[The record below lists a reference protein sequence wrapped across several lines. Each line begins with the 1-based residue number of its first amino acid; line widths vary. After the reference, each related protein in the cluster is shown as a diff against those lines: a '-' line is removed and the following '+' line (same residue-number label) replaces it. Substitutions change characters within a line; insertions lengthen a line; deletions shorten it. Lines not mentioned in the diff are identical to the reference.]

1 LSEEDE
7 ETCASSSNSSDKG
20 CGMVRFLARFEAELK
35 RPLRRRQGSTVMQ
48 EPLVMLVI
56 VAIAISLLLFVIYPL
71 YSVLKTSLMQ
81 SDGSI
86 GLGVYRGLLAKSYN
100 RRPLANSV
108 RLGAIVAV
116 VGTVIGFIF
125 AYCTTR
131 VSLPFSGFFKVVAM
145 FPMISPPFI
154 MSLATIMLFGNN
166 GLITKQ
172 LLRGMVNFRIYGLR
186 GLALVET
193 LAYFPTAYLVLSGVL
208 QAIDPSIEDAA
219 RDLGASWWQVFR
231 TVTLPLA
238 IPGIASALLL
248 IFIESL
254 ADFGNPIILS
264 GDYQVLA
271 VQAYLRITGLYDLSG
286 GAALAVIL
294 LVPSL
299 IAFFVQKYWVSRKS
313 YVTVTGKPSG
323 QRVGRNEPW
332 VRTAAFV
339 ICLILTGVIL
349 LFYGTAFVG
358 SFMTLWGVNYDFT
371 LANYH
376 HVFQVAGEYIKDTLF
391 LSTVATPITGI
402 LAMIIA
408 FIVVRKEFFGRQA
421 LELTSMLSFA
431 VSGTVVGIGYILAFN
446 QPPILLTGTAAIII
460 ILFVFRNMPTGIQ
473 SGIAALQQIDPSIE
487 EASCDLGADSGTTF
501 RKITLPLIAPAFFS
515 GLVFSFVRCVTAI
528 SAIVFVVS
536 GRWKLI
542 TVAVLGSVENSDLAQ
557 AAAFC
562 VVIIAMVLSAIG
574 IINLLV
580 YQPWKRGPHRAP
592 KESVISGGTEPWIGT
607 A

>member
-1 LSEEDE
+1 L
-7 ETCASSSNSSDKG
+7 
-20 CGMVRFLARFEAELK
+20 
-35 RPLRRRQGSTVMQ
+35 Q
-48 EPLVMLVI
+48 EPLVLLVI
-56 VAIAISLLLFVIYPL
+56 LLIAASLFLFVIYPL
-71 YSVLKTSLMQ
+71 YSVLKTSLIQ
-81 SDGSI
+81 RDGSI
-86 GLGVYRGLLAKSYN
+86 GLGVYSGLLAKSYN
-100 RRPLANSV
+100 RRPLINSI

-116 VGTVIGFIF
+116 LGTIIGFIF

-131 VSLPFSGFFKVVAM
+131 VNLPFTGFFRAVAM

-166 GLITKQ
+166 GLITKKI
-172 LLRGMVNFRIYGLR
+172 LRGMVNLKIYGLG
-186 GLALVET
+186 GLVLVET

-219 RDLGASWWQVFR
+219 CDLGASWWQVFR

-238 IPGIASALLL
+238 IPGIASSLLL

-271 VQAYLRITGLYDLSG
+271 VQAYLRITGLYDLPG

-299 IAFFVQKYWVSRKS
+299 VAFFVQKYWVSRKS

-323 QRVGRNEPW
+323 QQISRSEPW
-332 VRTAAFV
+332 VKTAALIV
-339 ICLILTGVIL
+339 CLVLTGIIL
-349 LFYGTAFVG
+349 LFYGTVLVG
-358 SFMTLWGVNYDFT
+358 SFMTLWGVSYDFT
-371 LANYH
+371 LANYR
-376 HVFQVAGEYIKDTLF
+376 HVFVVGGEHIKDTLF
-391 LSTVATPITGI
+391 LSTVSTPITGI

-421 LELTSMLSFA
+421 LELTSMLTFA
-431 VSGTVVGIGYILAFN
+431 VPGTVVGIGYILAFN
-446 QPPILLTGTAAIII
+446 QPPIMLTGTAAIII

-487 EASCDLGADSGTTF
+487 EASCDLGADSSTTF
-501 RKITLPLIAPAFFS
+501 RNITLPLISPAFFS

-528 SAIVFVVS
+528 SAIIFVVS
-536 GRWKLI
+536 GKWKLI

-580 YQPWKRGPHRAP
+580 YQPWKRGGQKRL
-592 KESVISGGTEPWIGT
+592 KEPTISGGAESWIGT

>member
-1 LSEEDE
+1 MFSPLS
-7 ETCASSSNSSDKG
+7 SGRKFR
-20 CGMVRFLARFEAELK
+20 MVSLLIRQEAELG
-35 RPLRRRQGSTVMQ
+35 RPLNRRSQSMVLK
-48 EPLVMLVI
+48 EPLVVFVI
-56 VAIAISLLLFVIYPL
+56 IAIAAALVLFVLYPL

-81 SDGSI
+81 SDGTI
-86 GLGVYRGLLAKSYN
+86 GLEVYRNLLAKSYN
-100 RRPLANSV
+100 RRPLVNSI
-108 RLGAIVAV
+108 RLGVIVAV
-116 VGTVIGFIF
+116 LGTIIGFIF

-131 VSLPFSGFFKVVAM
+131 VDVPLKGFFKAVAM

-166 GLITKQ
+166 GLITKHF
-172 LLRGMVNFRIYGLR
+172 LGGLVNFKIYGLR
-186 GLALVET
+186 GLVIVET

-208 QAIDPSIEDAA
+208 QAIDSSIEDAA

-271 VQAYLRITGLYDLSG
+271 VQAYLRITGLYDLPG
-286 GAALAVIL
+286 GAGLAVIL

-299 IAFFVQKYWVSRKS
+299 IAFFVQKYWVSKRS

-323 QRVGRNEPW
+323 QRISRNEPW
-332 VRTAAFV
+332 VKTAA
-339 ICLILTGVIL
+339 LIVCVVLTAIIL

-371 LANYH
+371 LANYR

-391 LSTVATPITGI
+391 LATVATPITGL

-408 FIVVRKEFFGRQA
+408 FLVVRKQFFGRQA
-421 LELTSMLSFA
+421 LELVSMLSFA
-431 VSGTVVGIGYILAFN
+431 VPGTVVGIGYILAFN
-446 QPPILLTGTAAIII
+446 QPPILLTGTASIII
-460 ILFVFRNMPTGIQ
+460 ILFIFRNMPTGIQ

-562 VVIIAMVLSAIG
+562 VVIVGMVMAAIG

-580 YQPWKRGPHRAP
+580 YQPWKRGPQEVSKKPA
-592 KESVISGGTEPWIGT
+592 ISGGAEPWIGT

>member
-1 LSEEDE
+1 
-7 ETCASSSNSSDKG
+7 
-20 CGMVRFLARFEAELK
+20 MVSLLMRQEAELG
-35 RPLRRRQGSTVMQ
+35 RPLNRRRQSMVFKEPFVVM
-48 EPLVMLVI
+48 VI
-56 VAIAISLLLFVIYPL
+56 AAIAVALALFVLYPL

-86 GLGVYRGLLAKSYN
+86 GLGVYRTLLAKSYN
-100 RRPLANSV
+100 RRPLVNSI
-108 RLGAIVAV
+108 RLGLVVASL
-116 VGTVIGFIF
+116 GTVIGFIF

-131 VSLPFSGFFKVVAM
+131 VDVPLKGFFKVIAM

-166 GLITKQ
+166 GLITKH
-172 LLRGMVNFRIYGLR
+172 LLGGLVNFKIYGLR
-186 GLALVET
+186 GLIIVET

-271 VQAYLRITGLYDLSG
+271 VQAYLRITGLYDLPG
-286 GAALAVIL
+286 GAGLAVIL

-299 IAFFVQKYWVSRKS
+299 IAFFVQKYWVSRRS

-323 QRVGRNEPW
+323 QRICRNEPW
-332 VRTAAFV
+332 VKTMALIV
-339 ICLILTGVIL
+339 CVILTGVIL

-358 SFMTLWGVNYDFT
+358 SFATLWGVNYSFT

-391 LSTVATPITGI
+391 LATVATPITGL

-408 FIVVRKEFFGRQA
+408 FLVVRKQFIGRQA
-421 LELTSMLSFA
+421 LELVSMLSFA
-431 VSGTVVGIGYILAFN
+431 VPGTVVGIGYILAFN
-446 QPPILLTGTAAIII
+446 QPPILLTGTASIII
-460 ILFVFRNMPTGIQ
+460 ILFIFRNMPTGIQ

-562 VVIIAMVLSAIG
+562 VVIIGMVLGAIG

-580 YQPWKRGPHRAP
+580 YQPWKRGPQKVS
-592 KESVISGGTEPWIGT
+592 KEPVISRGAEPWIGT

>member
-1 LSEEDE
+1 
-7 ETCASSSNSSDKG
+7 
-20 CGMVRFLARFEAELK
+20 MVSRLTRFETKLE
-35 RPLRRRQGSTVMQ
+35 RPLQRRSGSMVAQ
-48 EPLVMLVI
+48 EPFVVVTI
-56 VAIAISLLLFVIYPL
+56 VAIAICLILFVIYPL
-71 YSVLKTSLMQ
+71 YSVLKTSLVQ

-100 RRPLANSV
+100 RRPLVNSI
-108 RLGAIVAV
+108 RLGLIVALL
-116 VGTVIGFIF
+116 GTVIGFIF

-131 VSLPFSGFFKVVAM
+131 VDIPLKGFFKVVAM

-172 LLRGMVNFRIYGLR
+172 LLGGLVNFRIYGLR
-186 GLALVET
+186 GLVLVET
-193 LAYFPTAYLVLSGVL
+193 LAYFPTGYLVLSGVL

-219 RDLGASWWQVFR
+219 RDLGASWWHVFR
-231 TVTLPLA
+231 TITLPLA

-264 GDYQVLA
+264 GNYEVLA

-286 GAALAVIL
+286 GAGLAVIL

-323 QRVGRNEPW
+323 QRFCPNEPW
-332 VRTAAFV
+332 VKTAALA

-349 LFYGTAFVG
+349 LFYGSAFVG

-376 HVFQVAGEYIKDTLF
+376 HVFQVGGEHIKDTVF
-391 LSTVATPITGI
+391 LATIATPITGL

-408 FIVVRKEFFGRQA
+408 FLVVRKEFFGRQA

-431 VSGTVVGIGYILAFN
+431 VPGTVVGIGYILAFN
-446 QPPILLTGTAAIII
+446 QPPILLTGTASIII

-487 EASCDLGADSGTTF
+487 EASCDLGADSKTTF
-501 RKITLPLIAPAFFS
+501 RRITLPLISPAFFS

-542 TVAVLGSVENSDLAQ
+542 TVAVLGSVENADLAQ

-562 VVIIAMVLSAIG
+562 MVIIAMVLGAIG

-580 YQPWKRGPHRAP
+580 YKPWKRGTQGLTKTPT
-592 KESVISGGTEPWIGT
+592 VISGGTEPWIGT